1 MKNGIIYAI
10 SISPERRQLKKE
22 VSEALI
28 LINHGIKNDGHGS
41 DWSCQITC
49 LNWASVLK
57 SNKENNMEMGPGDFS
72 ENILIAGLNF
82 SNLLV
87 GSQFRLGESV
97 VLEVAQIGEKDHPSV
112 VTQTFGVNL
121 LPSEGLFCKVI
132 KSGTIKKG
140 DLVEMIYTL
149 HNKL

>member
-10 SISPERRQLKKE
+10 SISPEKRQLKKE

-28 LINHGIKNDGHGS
+28 LINHGIKNDGHGG
-41 DWSCQITC
+41 DWNRQITC

-57 SNKENNMEMGPGDFS
+57 SNKENNREMGPGDFA
-72 ENILIAGLNF
+72 ENILIDGLNF

-97 VLEVAQIGEKDHPSV
+97 VLEVAQIGKEVQPNV
-112 VTQTFGVNL
+112 VTQTFGVSL

-132 KSGTIKKG
+132 TSGTIKQG
-140 DLVEMIYTL
+140 DLVEKI
-149 HNKL
+149 